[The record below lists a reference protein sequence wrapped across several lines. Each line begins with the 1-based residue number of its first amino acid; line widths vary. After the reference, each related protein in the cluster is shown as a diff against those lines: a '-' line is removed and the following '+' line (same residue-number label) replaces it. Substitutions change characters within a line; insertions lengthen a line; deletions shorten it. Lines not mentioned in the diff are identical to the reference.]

1 MLDFIIILGLVYLFM
16 TLLNL
21 KQELQETKE
30 QQTAHETLIAQLR
43 EHIGKLYQE
52 INALKTLAPN
62 KIETD
67 FGVIDKISDDPPQE
81 ALWSDDNV
89 TPAIAPQTEI
99 TADAMTDTVETDN
112 EQVNNQPAPVHP
124 PSDGTA
130 STSDVNPFDTTPP
143 IHRPHKRPHVADNIN
158 LSRKK
163 PRLPTHLKRSNTNA
177 SADATGQ
184 VQDIHTQ
191 SPSLI
196 GSAIEWL
203 TTGNPL
209 LKVGIGILFLGL
221 AFLLRFASDYID
233 PPLWL
238 RYLSVGVSGLVATG
252 AGLYLTNK
260 RREYGLTL
268 QGFGLAVMYLTTL
281 AALKLPHLIGPSTAF
296 VIMLVVMVAKIVLAL
311 RQDAKLLAQIAVIG
325 ALAVPILTSSGQGNH
340 ILLFTYLAVI
350 NTSIAIIATHKAWRS
365 LNVIGLMG
373 TFFIAFL
380 WRTNAD
386 FSKDSSASLIFGLYH
401 VALYAYIVYRY
412 AQSQL
417 LALSDH
423 GETDDDTLPNNATL
437 SQILTHYIR
446 FGSQVG
452 VLDAGVLFA
461 SAFMGFV
468 FLYPIIAIHSGKST
482 LWLALAFALIYLV
495 FALLAKRLSDVV
507 AHAFWLLVGLFVTLG
522 IGLGFDD
529 RLATGL
535 WALQAGLV
543 YVFGVKGRLPQ
554 VRAFA
559 LAVFLFASLKHFTTY
574 HVAEYDA
581 WFITGD
587 FYGTLWLSV
596 AGLAMYGLGYW
607 FNKQSNQDDEQDEA
621 QNTQLAQWERYA
633 RYALLSLTII
643 HGFALPTLVLS
654 PVMSVWA
661 SMVMLGAYMVWQYRH
676 DNKVGVAF
684 APVVA
689 MWLSIQVN
697 RLDNYYFAYDNA
709 GRGIFASHEMLVG
722 LLLLAF
728 AFILEH
734 APWRYRSIFKPSNHW
749 QSSPSL
755 LFSLPVL
762 FASLILMFNGVY
774 HAMYTFDNGHVT
786 IGWAWLLMWAICLG
800 AISLANRVTG
810 RYWQVLAASS
820 LVFAPCMA
828 FLLIAMSLF
837 YSVDLSLV
845 VVAVASL
852 ALSLVI
858 LAYQRLSETALNIL
872 HGINLSLIA
881 TTAGVLCLL
890 SPFDWLVHLWVLPV
904 LLVWAVCVKSALP
917 WTGRF
922 VGAYREFGAWL
933 CLVLSALWTGYVA
946 IKEPMMLG
954 TRLPLINAVDVLYV
968 GLGVLAYVGVRELYE
983 QGRAWRVFCGIAGAM
998 MFVAISSMV
1007 VRTWYFY
1014 GGVAWDWQGL
1024 FGDFGLQASLSL
1036 TWSSVAIAG
1045 MVLSARWQW
1054 RTLWLVSASLMG
1066 VVVVKLFVVE
1076 LGNSGGVARIVSF
1089 IGVGLLLLLVG
1100 WFAPAPPKQVSDDE
1114 N

>member
-1 MLDFIIILGLVYLFM
+1 MLDFIIILGLAYLLI

-67 FGVIDKISDDPPQE
+67 FGATDKISDDPPQE
-81 ALWSDDNV
+81 TLWLGDSV

-112 EQVNNQPAPVHP
+112 EQVNNQPAPIHQ
-124 PSDGTA
+124 PSDDTA

-163 PRLPTHLKRSNTNA
+163 PRLPTHLKRSNANA
-177 SADATGQ
+177 SADDTNQA
-184 VQDIHTQ
+184 QDISPS

-196 GSAIEWL
+196 GSAIKWL

-209 LKVGIGILFLGL
+209 LKVGIAILFLGL

-281 AALKLPHLIGPSTAF
+281 AALKLPHLISPSTAF
-296 VIMLVVMVAKIVLAL
+296 AIMLIVMVAKIVLAL

-340 ILLFTYLAVI
+340 ILLFTYLAII

-365 LNVIGLMG
+365 LNVIGLVG

-380 WRTNAD
+380 WRTEANLAEA
-386 FSKDSSASLIFGLYH
+386 STASLIFGLYH

-423 GETDDDTLPNNATL
+423 DETDDDTLPNNATL

-559 LAVFLFASLKHFTTY
+559 LAVFLFAGLKHLTTY

-581 WFITGD
+581 GFITGD

-621 QNTQLAQWERYA
+621 QNTQFAQWERYA

-643 HGFALPTLVLS
+643 HGFSLPTLVLS

-661 SMVMLGAYMVWQYRH
+661 SVVMLGAYMVWQYRH

-684 APVVA
+684 APVIA
-689 MWLSIQVN
+689 LWLFLQTDN
-697 RLDNYYFAYDNA
+697 LDKM
-709 GRGIFASHEMLVG
+709 HLVSG
-722 LLLLAF
+722 LVLLAF
-728 AFILEH
+728 AFVLEH
-734 APWRYRSIFKPSNHW
+734 APWRYRSIFKAKNHW

-762 FASLILMFNGVY
+762 FASFALLGGGMHDIIKEQVAY
-774 HAMYTFDNGHVT
+774 RYTDVAA
-786 IGWAWLLMWAICLG
+786 GWAWLLMWAICLG
-800 AISLANRVTG
+800 AISLANRLTG
-810 RYWQVLAASS
+810 RYWQILATTS
-820 LVFAPCMA
+820 LIFAPCMA
-828 FLLIAMSLF
+828 LSLSALSLF
-837 YSVDLSLV
+837 SGTDLSLSIL
-845 VVAVASL
+845 AVASL

-858 LAYQRLSETALNIL
+858 LAYQRLSDAALHTL
-872 HGINLSLIA
+872 HSINLSLIA
-881 TTAGVLCLL
+881 ITASVLCLS
-890 SPFDWLVHLWVLPV
+890 SPFDWLAYLWVLPV
-904 LLVWAVCVKSALP
+904 LLIWAVCAKSALP
-917 WTGRF
+917 WTVRF

-1054 RTLWLVSASLMG
+1054 RTLWLVSAALMG

-1100 WFAPAPPKQVSDDE
+1100 WYAPAPPRRVSDDE